1 IGVKHLRRMRVD
13 AAGVTAPPIGGGPAP
28 AVAGG
33 VRWKQ
38 IGPQPL
44 KIINDKQFQGAGPD
58 SGEVVDIA
66 VDPRGAT
73 DQVIYVATND
83 GGIWKTLD
91 GGATWLPKTDLMPSL
106 SMGAVALDP
115 NNADIVY
122 AGTGNPFDGGG
133 GGLES
138 GATTGFSKAIGI
150 YRSTDAGETWS
161 HLADALFK
169 RVRINRIVLPRSDVL
184 LVATSAGL
192 FRSIDGGQNFGAN
205 TPTFDDGNP

>member
-1 IGVKHLRRMRVD
+1 MRSLIKVAFAAAMLVAGGITIARADD
-13 AAGVTAPPIGGGPAP
+13 AAVGAHAPKQVRVAQPQVHRPASAARHTADG

-161 HLADALFK
+161 HLAAHCCS
-169 RVRINRIVLPRSDVL
+169 VLR
-184 LVATSAGL
+184 
-192 FRSIDGGQNFGAN
+192 
-205 TPTFDDGNP
+205 